1 MALVL
6 CLHQLVKYRNCD
18 LMTCWYQSEHCL
30 RFQHSPASFLRP
42 ACRELTR
49 QSCSSSCREK
59 ENLLLLNRS
68 LTVIIMC
75 EAVRLLVLAS
85 MICHYSFHQHPLF
98 CVCVAIVFSSP
109 SQLFRQSCLFQ
120 FVVDYQSLHLPFS
133 ASYFFLVFLK
143 LHHYFMSQGANGR
156 HSCIP
161 CFLENSTGGCRCS
174 QFGFLL

>member
-1 MALVL
+1 MTLAL

-30 RFQHSPASFLRP
+30 RFQHPPASFLRP
-42 ACRELTR
+42 TCRELTR
-49 QSCSSSCREK
+49 QSCSSSCREE

-75 EAVRLLVLAS
+75 GAVRLLYLSLTDLPLLISSAP
-85 MICHYSFHQHPLF
+85 SFL
-98 CVCVAIVFSSP
+98 CMCSYRFSSP
-109 SQLFRQSCLFQ
+109 SQSFRQSCLFQ

-161 CFLENSTGGCRCS
+161 CFLENSTGGCWRS